1 MNTSIIGRRVQEFC
15 GSARRILA
23 LRPACPAATHRVAT
37 HRAATYR
44 AATYRTATYRTATFV
59 LVFSALTAVLVPA
72 ARADYAVLSGGQRLH
87 ITGWQRVGDSVRLDM
102 DGGSVTVP
110 AGELISVEPEELFPA
125 SATPAPQPELPYGEQ
140 IRTSALRNGVDPLL
154 VASIIS
160 VESNFN
166 SRAISR
172 KSAFGLM
179 QLRPR
184 TAAELSVRN
193 LFDPAQNIEA
203 GTHYL
208 KQLLDRYNQNL
219 PLALAAYNAGPNRV
233 AQYRGVPPFAET
245 QDYIR
250 RVKAGLEKQKS
261 ANRSMPLWPLALPAK
276 P

>member
-1 MNTSIIGRRVQEFC
+1 MNPLTIIRRLWAMQQN
-15 GSARRILA
+15 ARRA
-23 LRPACPAATHRVAT
+23 LVLHATY
-37 HRAATYR
+37 RAATYR
-44 AATYRTATYRTATFV
+44 AATCAFV
-59 LVFSALTAVLVPA
+59 FAVLLAGLVPA
-72 ARADYAVLSGGQRLH
+72 AHADYAVLSSGQRLH
-87 ITGWQRVGDSVRLDM
+87 ITGWHRMGDSVRLDL
-102 DGGSVTVP
+102 DGGSVTLP
-110 AGELISVEPEELFPA
+110 AGELISVEPEEVFPA
-125 SATPAPQPELPYGEQ
+125 SAVSVAPDVPYGEQ
-140 IRTSALRNGVDPLL
+140 IRAAASRNGLDPLL

-166 SRAISR
+166 SRAISP

-208 KQLLDRYNQNL
+208 KELLDRYGQNL
-219 PLALAAYNAGPNRV
+219 ALALAAYNAGPDRV
-233 AQYRGVPPFAET
+233 ARYRGVPPFRET

-250 RVKAGLEKQKS
+250 RVNAKLEKQKT
-261 ANRSMPLWPLALPAK
+261 ANRSTPLWPLSLPHT

>member
-1 MNTSIIGRRVQEFC
+1 
-15 GSARRILA
+15 
-23 LRPACPAATHRVAT
+23 
-37 HRAATYR
+37 
-44 AATYRTATYRTATFV
+44 
-59 LVFSALTAVLVPA
+59 
-72 ARADYAVLSGGQRLH
+72 
-87 ITGWQRVGDSVRLDM
+87 VRLDL

-110 AGELISVEPEELFPA
+110 SGELISVEPEEVFPA
-125 SATPAPQPELPYGEQ
+125 SAVSVAPDVPYGEQ
-140 IRTSALRNGVDPLL
+140 IRAAASRNGLDPLL

-166 SRAISR
+166 SRAISP

-208 KQLLDRYNQNL
+208 KELLDRYGQNL
-219 PLALAAYNAGPNRV
+219 ALALAAYNAGPDRV
-233 AQYRGVPPFAET
+233 ARYRGVPPFRET

-250 RVKAGLEKQKS
+250 RVNARLEKQKT
-261 ANRSMPLWPLALPAK
+261 ANRSTPLWPLSLPTT

>member
-1 MNTSIIGRRVQEFC
+1 M
-15 GSARRILA
+15 
-23 LRPACPAATHRVAT
+23 AAFVVA
-37 HRAATYR
+37 
-44 AATYRTATYRTATFV
+44 
-59 LVFSALTAVLVPA
+59 AVLACLVPV

-87 ITGWQRVGDSVRLDM
+87 ITGWQRVGDSVRLDL

-110 AGELISVEPEELFPA
+110 AGELISVEPEEVFPV
-125 SATPAPQPELPYGEQ
+125 SAVPAAPDVPYGEQ
-140 IRTSALRNGVDPLL
+140 IRTAASRNGVDPLL

-166 SRAISR
+166 SRAISP

-208 KQLLDRYNQNL
+208 EGTLR
-219 PLALAAYNAGPNRV
+219 PLRSEFAARS
-233 AQYRGVPPFAET
+233 
-245 QDYIR
+245 R
-250 RVKAGLEKQKS
+250 RL
-261 ANRSMPLWPLALPAK
+261 
-276 P
+276 